1 MKVHIQGWYD
11 KWLKDPDNTNRRY
24 VPVNNRGEPSLHQ
37 LHFVRDN
44 LCGMLWADIKYDKR
58 EHESERTDRPVTC
71 FVIGEHT
78 SKSVNLPVY
87 SLERP
92 DLGLQI
98 VLRDNYHDWNV
109 SVISEKPIP
118 AEVIK
123 GFEMDFSESDKKRF
137 AERGQQ
143 WRPGWSWGYCYFQG
157 FPEEVQFGPYSQN
170 PRKFSLCIGSEY
182 SVYTFVWLIM
192 REIRG
197 VGPWTE

>member
-1 MKVHIQGWYD
+1 MKVHLQGWYD
-11 KWLKDPDNTNRRY
+11 LWLNNPDNTNRRY
-24 VPVNNRGEPSLHQ
+24 VPVNSRGEPSLHQ

-44 LCGMLWADIKYDKR
+44 LCGMLWADIPYDKR
-58 EHESERTDRPVTC
+58 EKESTRDSKVTA
-71 FVIGEHT
+71 FVVGEHS
-78 SKSVNLPVY
+78 SKSVQLPVY

-118 AEVIK
+118 PEVIR
-123 GFEMDFSESDKKRF
+123 GFQSDFSEDEKKKF
-137 AERGQQ
+137 EKEP
-143 WRPGWSWGYCYFQG
+143 WRPGYSWGYCFFQG
-157 FPEEVQFGPYSQN
+157 FPEELQFGPYSQN

-182 SVYTFVWLIM
+182 SLYTFVWLIM

-197 VGPWTE
+197 VGPWPR